1 MAERCS
7 SQGCD
12 GRREARTQGAFVA
25 GGYGRDRGRSSRR
38 SRPTSEARSRGVQ
51 RSPAAQPLFRQAL
64 HSGDGGSRTR
74 SSSVQARRPSPWASS
89 PRELVSQECGRV
101 ESNHHSRRRRVYSPL
116 SSPLL
121 SVRVKG
127 RPTGF
132 EPVPRGSPPR
142 MLPLHHSH
150 HDGDDRTRNGGLS
163 PDKRALWPLSYA
175 PEEVA
180 RVGFEPTSRAH
191 EAREESRSSTA
202 RRVVQVWPAGVEPAV
217 SGSRSRRGGRL
228 PYGQTISRKSWNRT
242 RPCPLSA
249 SRAATDTDLRA
260 PAAGLEPAPH
270 D

>member
-12 GRREARTQGAFVA
+12 GRREARTQGASVA
-25 GGYGRDRGRSSRR
+25 TGYGRDRGRSSRR

-89 PRELVSQECGRV
+89 PSEPVSRKVRTGGVEPPQRV
-101 ESNHHSRRRRVYSPL
+101 AAGYSPL
-116 SSPLL
+116 SPPMLG
-121 SVRVKG
+121 VRVKG

-150 HDGDDRTRNGGLS
+150 HDGDDRTRTGGLS
-163 PDKRALWPLSYA
+163 PDKRALWPLS
-175 PEEVA
+175 
-180 RVGFEPTSRAH
+180 
-191 EAREESRSSTA
+191 
-202 RRVVQVWPAGVEPAV
+202 
-217 SGSRSRRGGRL
+217 
-228 PYGQTISRKSWNRT
+228 
-242 RPCPLSA
+242 
-249 SRAATDTDLRA
+249 
-260 PAAGLEPAPH
+260 
-270 D
+270 